1 LTVGS
6 SFTVFFDG
14 TYWVGVAEICEPD
27 GRVRAAR
34 HIFGA
39 EPSNAE
45 LLDFV
50 RRDASELLDRA
61 LASPGVP
68 PGREPEVDV
77 APRMSR
83 RRAARAASR
92 EQTSAG
98 PSTAA
103 QAALSRAREASSE
116 ALLARTRDEEQ
127 ERARR
132 RRQAKVEKKKAK
144 HRGR

>member
-1 LTVGS
+1 MGS
-6 SFTVFFDG
+6 SLTVFFDG
-14 TYWVGVAEICEPD
+14 TYWVGVVEICEPD
-27 GRVRAAR
+27 GWVRAAR

-39 EPSNAE
+39 EPTNAE

-50 RRDASELLDRA
+50 RRDANALLDRA
-61 LASPGVP
+61 LVSPAVP
-68 PGREPEVDV
+68 PTRQPTVDV
-77 APRMSR
+77 APRVSR
-83 RRAARAASR
+83 RRAARVASR

-103 QAALSRAREASSE
+103 QAALSRAREASGQ
-116 ALLARTRDEEQ
+116 ARRARTRDEDQ